1 MLPHMSRLIII
12 TIIMFFT
19 TLSAVA
25 EPELL
30 HANDWLLPKKASAIL
45 NMPAIHKSMIKI
57 QKNPDSFLS
66 LKYPGGDEGTLWVT
80 ELRSWLV
87 TLGLSSSRIRLVQGS
102 AISTTIEFDILLT
115 NISNEDNLRKEQI

>member
-57 QKNPDSFLS
+57 QNNPDSILS